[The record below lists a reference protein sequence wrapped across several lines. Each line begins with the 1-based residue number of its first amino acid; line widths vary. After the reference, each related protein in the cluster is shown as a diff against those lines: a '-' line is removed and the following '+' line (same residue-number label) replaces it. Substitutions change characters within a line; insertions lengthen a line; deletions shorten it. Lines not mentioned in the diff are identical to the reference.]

1 MHKMCI
7 INVSHLQGV
16 LMNANILLAIT
27 LIAIGIEH
35 FTPLPNWVVGI
46 LAVLTGILLLL
57 GV

>member
-1 MHKMCI
+1 
-7 INVSHLQGV
+7 
-16 LMNANILLAIT
+16 MNANILLAIT